1 MPLFHRICRERPS
14 IFKTLFYGYNH
25 ICIMCLFDVININ
38 KEVLTIE
45 KLKRKK
51 KGLVET
57 LGHNH

>member
-1 MPLFHRICRERPS
+1 
-14 IFKTLFYGYNH
+14 
-25 ICIMCLFDVININ
+25 MCLFDVININ